1 MPGHYKSMRRVRKPK
16 MKKKIRKMKGRAV
29 AKPKFN
35 PKSEFNKANMTDGT
49 VYDRLPKKK

>member
-1 MPGHYKSMRRVRKPK
+1 MPSHNKTMRRVRKP